1 MHHRLHICPC
11 VAFSISKTST
21 LLRMTMDK
29 SGMAKSNYEEKLHS
43 CPRNHLC
50 QRPHNETQGL
60 LKWAW
65 QAQRILI
72 FSPLI
77 LSPRTCIIKPVL
89 IKASIWKWWMVAQ
102 IGNVFRGGVWYWKRG
117 GKWRG
122 VDVEVRHTN
131 IKSHI
136 GSFQAPSCV
145 ANSAGDGLSGLI
157 GVLTKIRR

>member
-1 MHHRLHICPC
+1 MLHGLHLCLC
-11 VAFSISKTST
+11 LVFSFSLSQTST
-21 LLRMTMDK
+21 LLRLTMDK

-77 LSPRTCIIKPVL
+77 LSPRTCIIKPFL
-89 IKASIWKWWMVAQ
+89 IKATIWKWWMVVQ
-102 IGNVFRGGVWYWKRG
+102 IGNVVPRGVCDTERERGGGWG
-117 GKWRG
+117 GG
-122 VDVEVRHTN
+122 HTHTHTN
-131 IKSHI
+131 SESTHTQTPP
-136 GSFQAPSCV
+136 G
-145 ANSAGDGLSGLI
+145 
-157 GVLTKIRR
+157 